1 MLTSA
6 FFKGDDAIISLDD
19 VTNKILSR
27 DPNYA
32 VDVFM
37 WPKFGN
43 SSISHFYK
51 DLTRKNAFF
60 EGWFWFKFNN
70 LGLGKNLKFYISVV
84 KGLKLKVRKFLE
96 LIPTFGEVTKEKLV
110 VPAFS
115 SFAFSANSCN
125 NFSSIFKVSF

>member
-37 WPKFGN
+37 
-43 SSISHFYK
+43 
-51 DLTRKNAFF
+51 
-60 EGWFWFKFNN
+60 
-70 LGLGKNLKFYISVV
+70 
-84 KGLKLKVRKFLE
+84 
-96 LIPTFGEVTKEKLV
+96 
-110 VPAFS
+110 
-115 SFAFSANSCN
+115 
-125 NFSSIFKVSF
+125 